1 MYGDV
6 WAWVAAEPGKAA
18 LAALMFG
25 VPVAGALAQQRQK
38 ERAPGRPGAGAPSGP
53 GLLARFVSGRDLKAG
68 DPSSSASWWCA
79 GTAVERDRTAADL
92 AADPVPV
99 EKGAGGALRVVAA
112 GAGRWSCWPRA
123 ARTVVRL
130 AVPAVAV
137 SGWCGWWPAVVAVV
151 VALAL
156 VGLAAAVTGPAV
168 FGWWRPRPVS
178 ADLVHGP
185 GMWAALRPVLGM
197 GEEERRGRWL
207 HLPEDVTGA
216 GARVLLRLPAGWP
229 GGEAGT
235 RAVDAIVTGRL
246 PGEWTAH
253 WRRTVAAPFVEWVRD
268 AAPETPKVLPKSVEW
283 IPAGDPLK
291 IHFGETLDG
300 PAYVHTG
307 TATPHIGVSGETGSG
322 KSSILYIPLVA
333 ARLAGWLVTV
343 IDPKQNSLVEAHGKS
358 GVRIHTETYECCMA
372 VAEFFVSMMA
382 AEKYNSRRYRGYS
395 GSDAP
400 VGRVLVIDE
409 LPSFREFVA
418 AWWKYIIKERGFPP
432 VLIWIQL
439 ILMQGRS
446 SNHRVVLGTH
456 QFSLDVFG
464 STMAR
469 DQVGT
474 KMVVGEV
481 SAPSWAVA
489 YGASAPLVDYDET
502 IQGRGVISLKG
513 RRRKK
518 TLPDGRVERAEE
530 IQYAYITP
538 QVAGLLDACPPAPAW
553 WEAGAPAPWITARDI
568 ARADSAAAVSDFL
581 PGGRYAG
588 GRTDLTPDTDTGT
601 LVTPPSMPS
610 SGAMPNVSR
619 PVAVSGG
626 GAAPAVAPAVA
637 PDLTEL
643 ADQVAAEGVE
653 EQRYTIAQACA
664 VGIIRK
670 APGAARQYKSAW
682 IKAGKEFP
690 EGEMIRGNAC
700 YTRAELESVFGAP
713 EENADAV

>member
-1 MYGDV
+1 M
-6 WAWVAAEPGKAA
+6 
-18 LAALMFG
+18 
-25 VPVAGALAQQRQK
+25 
-38 ERAPGRPGAGAPSGP
+38 
-53 GLLARFVSGRDLKAG
+53 
-68 DPSSSASWWCA
+68 
-79 GTAVERDRTAADL
+79 
-92 AADPVPV
+92 
-99 EKGAGGALRVVAA
+99 
-112 GAGRWSCWPRA
+112 
-123 ARTVVRL
+123 
-130 AVPAVAV
+130 
-137 SGWCGWWPAVVAVV
+137 
-151 VALAL
+151 
-156 VGLAAAVTGPAV
+156 
-168 FGWWRPRPVS
+168 
-178 ADLVHGP
+178 
-185 GMWAALRPVLGM
+185 
-197 GEEERRGRWL
+197 
-207 HLPEDVTGA
+207 
-216 GARVLLRLPAGWP
+216 
-229 GGEAGT
+229 
-235 RAVDAIVTGRL
+235 
-246 PGEWTAH
+246 
-253 WRRTVAAPFVEWVRD
+253 
-268 AAPETPKVLPKSVEW
+268 
-283 IPAGDPLK
+283 
-291 IHFGETLDG
+291 
-300 PAYVHTG
+300 HTG

-333 ARLAGWLVTV
+333 ARMAGWLVTV

-395 GSDAP
+395 GPDAP

-489 YGASAPLVDYDET
+489 YGVGAPLVDYDET

-518 TLPDGRVERAEE
+518 TLADGRVERAEE

-538 QVAGLLDACPPAPAW
+538 EVAGLLDACPPAPAW
-553 WEAGAPAPWITARDI
+553 WEAGASAPWITARDI
-568 ARADSAAAVSDFL
+568 ARADSAAAVADFL
-581 PGGRYAG
+581 QGGRYAG
-588 GRTDLTPDTDTGT
+588 GREDLTPDTDTDALLTQGS
-601 LVTPPSMPS
+601 VPRSKPVSDVS
-610 SGAMPNVSR
+610 GSVAASGSGA
-619 PVAVSGG
+619 GT
-626 GAAPAVAPAVA
+626 AVAA
-637 PDLTEL
+637 DLAEL

-670 APGAARQYKSAW
+670 APGAARQFKSAW
-682 IKAGKEFP
+682 IKAGKPFP

-713 EENADAV
+713 EENADAA